1 MKYDPVIV
9 YLRAK
14 IADDWAEAPEGS
26 SQKERARRLMTKPY
40 SWWVERCG
48 ESYDSYCTR
57 DERTEDD

>member
-40 SWWVERCG
+40 SWWVERMS
-48 ESYDSYCTR
+48 EK
-57 DERTEDD
+57 EEDTTD